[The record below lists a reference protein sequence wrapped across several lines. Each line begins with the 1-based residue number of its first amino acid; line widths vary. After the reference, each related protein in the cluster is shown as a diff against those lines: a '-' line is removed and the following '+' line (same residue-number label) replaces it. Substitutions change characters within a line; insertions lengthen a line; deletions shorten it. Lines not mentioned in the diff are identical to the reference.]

1 MYPADGHTGD
11 GSAYWLPWAHVL
23 VCGDYVSPVEI
34 PMISAGGGGSLGAYR
49 ATLARLSGLIAQAE
63 WVVPGHGA
71 PLTRDR
77 AQEVLAEDDQYL
89 AELQRDPASARLPAS
104 RAGSPR
110 QAAIHA
116 DNVAAVTTGPPS

>member
-1 MYPADGHTGD
+1 MYQADGHTVD
-11 GSAYWLPWAHVL
+11 GSAYWMPWPRVL

-34 PMISAGGGGSLGAYR
+34 PMISATGSLLAYR

-71 PLTRDR
+71 PLARAR

-89 AELQRDPASARLPAS
+89 AELQRDPLGARLPPS
-104 RAGSPR
+104 RAGSTR
-110 QAAIHA
+110 QTEIHA
-116 DNVAAVTTGPPS
+116 ENVAAVGSAPAD